1 VARGDSLSSIAL
13 RYKVPVTDLK
23 ERNRLAGDTIQLG
36 QELRVDVQGSGVQRR
51 SRSAAKASSKK
62 GAKVITWHKV
72 RPGDSLSVIAQ
83 THGLSVEGLRKLNK
97 LTKKSVIHPG
107 ERLRV
112 RRAAEGP
119 RRVTYTVQSGDT
131 VWGIASR
138 HSMSVEE
145 FRRLNGL
152 KGNSIHP
159 GQKLK
164 VTEGPV
170 TQKSK
175 QARKSKKDSSH
186 TVVAGDTLSQIAEKH
201 GVKTADLKRWN
212 GIKSDKIRLGQV
224 LRIGSR

>member
-1 VARGDSLSSIAL
+1 
-13 RYKVPVTDLK
+13 
-23 ERNRLAGDTIQLG
+23 
-36 QELRVDVQGSGVQRR
+36 
-51 SRSAAKASSKK
+51 
-62 GAKVITWHKV
+62 
-72 RPGDSLSVIAQ
+72 
-83 THGLSVEGLRKLNK
+83 
-97 LTKKSVIHPG
+97 
-107 ERLRV
+107 
-112 RRAAEGP
+112 
-119 RRVTYTVQSGDT
+119 
-131 VWGIASR
+131 
-138 HSMSVEE
+138 MSVEE